1 MKNILLLT
9 DFSDNSINAIHY
21 ALKLFSG
28 DSCNFFVLH
37 VETANAY
44 LSDDLMAAGN
54 QSIYDSLVKKPKD
67 KLAHLATQLK
77 RKAEQE
83 DFNIEMLIDHDGF
96 IDAIKQVTKAKEIEL
111 IVMGTNGVTGAKEV
125 VFGSNTINVIRKV
138 DCPTLAIPEDFIFR
152 PLNDVLLPL
161 DAYDS
166 IGGKAFTDLLKFIT
180 RFGKKLHLLR
190 VHPNNENSVE
200 SEKDHSHIN
209 YFLKESDY
217 EYHVVSNIPMEH
229 VVKSYTQTH
238 DIDLITLLV
247 QKESLFERFFIGSST
262 TQISNKI
269 SVPLL
274 VFHS

>member
-9 DFSDNSINAIHY
+9 EFSDNSINAIHY

-67 KLAHLATQLK
+67 KLAHLTTQLK

-138 DCPTLAIPEDFIFR
+138 DCPTLVIPEAFEYQNPEQI
-152 PLNDVLLPL
+152 LLPL
-161 DAYDS
+161 DFQDALDS
-166 IGGKAFTDLLKFIT
+166 DAFHNVLDYVKN
-180 RFGKKLHLLR
+180 FGKKLHLVR
-190 VHPNNENSVE
+190 INSDIE
-200 SEKDHSHIN
+200 DS
-209 YFLKESDY
+209 KESQKDETQINISLDNLDH
-217 EYHVVSNIPMEH
+217 EYHMVNNIPMPH
-229 VVKSYTQTH
+229 VVDSYVQINN
-238 DIDLITLLV
+238 IDLITLLV
-247 QKESLFERFFIGSST
+247 QRESLFERFFIGST
-262 TQISNKI
+262 TSKISNKLR
-269 SVPLL
+269 VPLL